1 MSKSIIIKR
10 PAKNIFDI
18 IFTPYLPELK
28 IFLVI
33 CKFNKNKDMSTSRA
47 KGLAKPSEILDRPII
62 SSKLAKSFLSTKPAK
77 IAAKANSI
85 VIIDLNIPPM
95 VVKNLVVF
103 FIMPPF
109 ILL

>member
-1 MSKSIIIKR
+1 M
-10 PAKNIFDI
+10 
-18 IFTPYLPELK
+18 K

-33 CKFNKNKDMSTSRA
+33 CKFNRNKETSTIRA
-47 KGLAKPSEILDRPII
+47 KGLTKPREIFEKPII
-62 SSKLAKSFLSTKPAK
+62 SRKLAKSFLSTKPAK

-103 FIMPPF
+103 S
-109 ILL
+109 